1 MSKETFE
8 WLNQYTLI
16 GFTSKRGNAWHY
28 REAMQGEEP
37 NHYPDAVP
45 VDDVLRR
52 LFNFTVDEREMYILT
67 DRGYQAIPGRKA
79 MVTSDNEDVL
89 GVFKAG
95 YRGHQYQEWLVD
107 YVSYL
112 IDGDLG
118 IGSAGLLR
126 NRGQAWLSIE
136 VPENITTPEG
146 VEFRPN
152 LVAMTSFD
160 GTLATNYGRKITAV
174 VCDNTL
180 ETARGER
187 GQQFKV
193 KHSKYSEMRIQDA
206 REALNIVFSMA
217 DDFAAEVA
225 TLTSWKISDYDWN
238 KLLDVEV
245 PILNEKGE
253 KLEGRGLTT
262 ATNKREQLTILYKQ
276 DRRAAPWTGT
286 AYGVLAAFNTWN
298 HHYAS
303 VRGGVPRGM
312 RNMENMVNGK
322 FGKEDA
328 SVLTSLSIVTA

>member
-1 MSKETFE
+1 LSRETFE

-16 GFTSKRGNAWHY
+16 GFTDKRGNAWHY
-28 REAMQGEEP
+28 REAMQGAES
-37 NHYPDAVP
+37 NHYPGAIP

-52 LFNFTVDEREMYILT
+52 LFNFTVDEQELYILT
-67 DRGYQAIPGRKA
+67 DTGFQVVPGRKA
-79 MVTSDNEDVL
+79 MVTSDSQDVL
-89 GVFKAG
+89 GIFKPG

-136 VPENITTPEG
+136 VPENIVTKEG

-160 GTLATNYGRKITAV
+160 GTLATSYGRKITAV

-180 ETARGER
+180 DIARGEK
-187 GQQFKV
+187 GQEFKV

-217 DDFAAEVA
+217 DDFADEVA
-225 TLTSWKISDYDWN
+225 TLTSWKVSDVEWE
-238 KLLDVEV
+238 KLLDIEV
-245 PILNEKGE
+245 PLVNEKGE

-262 ATNKREQLTILYKQ
+262 ASNKREQLSILYKN

-303 VRGGVPRGM
+303 VRGQVPRGM
-312 RNMENMVNGK
+312 RNMENMVNGN
-322 FGKEDA
+322 FGKADA
-328 SVLTSLSIVTA
+328 AVMSNLSLVTA